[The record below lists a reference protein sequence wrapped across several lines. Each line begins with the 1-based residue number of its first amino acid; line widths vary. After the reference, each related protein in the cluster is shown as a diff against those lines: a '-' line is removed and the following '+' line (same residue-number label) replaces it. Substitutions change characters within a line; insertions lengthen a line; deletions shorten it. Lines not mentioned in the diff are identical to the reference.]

1 MKKLTKAILFLSLA
15 FASGKC
21 LGDWTDAGWH
31 VWYVSTCGAGSNV
44 VEVLNMNKLSFREY
58 AFNRL
63 TGALKRICWNT
74 SKAEEFY
81 VNGESEIS
89 LTMNGEKAKLEFVS
103 MTEMEDEGLE
113 ASENGKGKDVLATV
127 ESRFVVPSEDIKV
140 SVTYRFRRDNE
151 VRVDC
156 AVVARRALPADS
168 RLSVAYP
175 ISRDYTTIAKRPQS
189 GDEVREVRLYSAYLC
204 RAYTQGERGAKQGIA
219 RCNVFTR
226 AESPH
231 ENHAVTQGQ
240 LAVANARPD
249 VDAFGSIVRTFDDG
263 RWLIALCL
271 QFLHT
276 ALLRVLSHETLCT
289 NPRLILRARGICHDN
304 CIMR

>member
-1 MKKLTKAILFLSLA
+1 MKKLTKAILVLSLA

-31 VWYVSTCGAGSNV
+31 VWYMSTCGAGSNV
-44 VEVLNMNKLSFREY
+44 VEVVNMNKLSFREY

-81 VNGESEIS
+81 VNGESEIT
-89 LTMNGEKAKLEFVS
+89 LTRNGEKAKLEFVS
-103 MTEMEDEGLE
+103 MTEREDEELRDLE
-113 ASENGKGKDVLATV
+113 ASENRKGKDVLAAV

-175 ISRDYTTIAKRPQS
+175 ISRDYTTITKRPQS
-189 GDEVREVRLYSAYLC
+189 GDEVREVRLYRKRGDKKPSLIFAARTRKGVEERNRGLLDAMFSRAPKARMKIMLSPKDNSLSPTHDRMLTLSAPLC
-204 RAYTQGERGAKQGIA
+204 EPSTM
-219 RCNVFTR
+219 
-226 AESPH
+226 
-231 ENHAVTQGQ
+231 
-240 LAVANARPD
+240 
-249 VDAFGSIVRTFDDG
+249 DDG
-263 RWLIALCL
+263 S
-271 QFLHT
+271 
-276 ALLRVLSHETLCT
+276 LRYAFNFSIPLY
-289 NPRLILRARGICHDN
+289 
-304 CIMR
+304 

>member
-1 MKKLTKAILFLSLA
+1 MKKLTKAILVLSLA

-21 LGDWTDAGWH
+21 LGDWTDAGWD
-31 VWYVSTCGAGSNV
+31 VCYMSTCGTRSNV
-44 VEVLNMNKLSFREY
+44 VEVVNMNKLSFREY

-74 SKAEEFY
+74 SKAEDFY
-81 VNGESEIS
+81 VNGESEIT
-89 LTMNGEKAKLEFVS
+89 LTRNGEKAKLEFVS
-103 MTEMEDEGLE
+103 MDEMYDEGLE

-175 ISRDYTTIAKRPQS
+175 ISRDYTTITKSPQS
-189 GDEVREVRLYSAYLC
+189 GDEVREVRLYRKRGDKKPSLIFAARTRKGVEERNRGILGALFAPAPKARMKIMLSPKDNSLSSTHDRMLTLSAPLC
-204 RAYTQGERGAKQGIA
+204 EPSTM
-219 RCNVFTR
+219 
-226 AESPH
+226 
-231 ENHAVTQGQ
+231 
-240 LAVANARPD
+240 
-249 VDAFGSIVRTFDDG
+249 DDG
-263 RWLIALCL
+263 S
-271 QFLHT
+271 
-276 ALLRVLSHETLCT
+276 LRYAFNFSIPLY
-289 NPRLILRARGICHDN
+289 
-304 CIMR
+304 

>member
-1 MKKLTKAILFLSLA
+1 MKKLIKTILVSSLA

-21 LGDWTDAGWH
+21 LGDWTDAGWD
-31 VWYVSTCGAGSNV
+31 VCYMSTCGTRSNV
-44 VEVLNMNKLSFREY
+44 VEVVNMNKLSYRKY

-74 SKAEEFY
+74 SKAEDFY
-81 VNGESEIS
+81 VNGESEIT
-89 LTMNGEKAKLEFVS
+89 LTRNGEKAKLEFVS
-103 MTEMEDEGLE
+103 MTEREDEELRDLE
-113 ASENGKGKDVLATV
+113 ASENRKGKDVLAAV

-189 GDEVREVRLYSAYLC
+189 GDEVREVRLYRKRDDKKPSLIFAARTRKGNEERNRGLLDAMFSRAPKARMKIMLSPKDNSLSSTHDRMLTLSAPLC
-204 RAYTQGERGAKQGIA
+204 EPSTM
-219 RCNVFTR
+219 
-226 AESPH
+226 
-231 ENHAVTQGQ
+231 
-240 LAVANARPD
+240 
-249 VDAFGSIVRTFDDG
+249 DDG
-263 RWLIALCL
+263 S
-271 QFLHT
+271 
-276 ALLRVLSHETLCT
+276 LRYTFNFSIPLY
-289 NPRLILRARGICHDN
+289 
-304 CIMR
+304 

>member
-1 MKKLTKAILFLSLA
+1 MKKLTKAILVLSLA

-31 VWYVSTCGAGSNV
+31 VWYMSTCGAGSNV
-44 VEVLNMNKLSFREY
+44 VEVVNMNKLTFREY

-81 VNGESEIS
+81 VNGESEIT
-89 LTMNGEKAKLEFVS
+89 LTRNGEKAKLEFVS
-103 MTEMEDEGLE
+103 MTEREDEELRDLE
-113 ASENGKGKDVLATV
+113 ASENRKGKDVLAAV

-189 GDEVREVRLYSAYLC
+189 GDEVREVRLYSERDGKHPSLIFAARTRKGNEERNRGLLDAMFSRAPKARMKIMLSPKDNSLSSTHDRMLTLSAPLC
-204 RAYTQGERGAKQGIA
+204 EPSTM
-219 RCNVFTR
+219 
-226 AESPH
+226 
-231 ENHAVTQGQ
+231 
-240 LAVANARPD
+240 
-249 VDAFGSIVRTFDDG
+249 DDG
-263 RWLIALCL
+263 S
-271 QFLHT
+271 
-276 ALLRVLSHETLCT
+276 LRYAFNFSIPLY
-289 NPRLILRARGICHDN
+289 
-304 CIMR
+304 

>member
-1 MKKLTKAILFLSLA
+1 MKKLTKAILVLSLA

-31 VWYVSTCGAGSNV
+31 VWYMSTCGAGSNV
-44 VEVLNMNKLSFREY
+44 VEVVNMNKLTFREY

-74 SKAEEFY
+74 SKAEDFY
-81 VNGESEIS
+81 VNGESEIT
-89 LTMNGEKAKLEFVS
+89 LTRNGEKAKLEFVS
-103 MTEMEDEGLE
+103 MTEREDEELRDLE
-113 ASENGKGKDVLATV
+113 ASENRKGKDVLAAV

-189 GDEVREVRLYSAYLC
+189 GDEVREVRLYS
-204 RAYTQGERGAKQGIA
+204 ERGDKKPSLIFAA
-219 RCNVFTR
+219 RTR
-226 AESPH
+226 KGNEERNRGLLDAMFSRAPKARMKIMLSPKDNSLSSTH
-231 ENHAVTQGQ
+231 DRMLTLSAPLCEPSTM
-240 LAVANARPD
+240 
-249 VDAFGSIVRTFDDG
+249 DDG
-263 RWLIALCL
+263 S
-271 QFLHT
+271 
-276 ALLRVLSHETLCT
+276 LRYAFNFSIPLY
-289 NPRLILRARGICHDN
+289 
-304 CIMR
+304 

>member
-1 MKKLTKAILFLSLA
+1 MKKLTKAILVLSLA

-21 LGDWTDAGWH
+21 LGDWTDAGWD
-31 VWYVSTCGAGSNV
+31 VCYMSTCGTRSNV
-44 VEVLNMNKLSFREY
+44 VEVVNMNKLSFREY

-81 VNGESEIS
+81 VNGESEIT
-89 LTMNGEKAKLEFVS
+89 LTRNGEKAKLEFVS
-103 MTEMEDEGLE
+103 MAEREDEELRDLE
-113 ASENGKGKDVLATV
+113 ASENRKGKDVLAAV
-127 ESRFVVPSEDIKV
+127 ESRFVVPSEDVKV

-189 GDEVREVRLYSAYLC
+189 GDEVREVRLYSERDGKHPSLIFAARTRKGVEERNRGILDALFAPAPKARMKIMLSPKDNSLSSTHDRMLTLSAPLC
-204 RAYTQGERGAKQGIA
+204 EPSTM
-219 RCNVFTR
+219 
-226 AESPH
+226 
-231 ENHAVTQGQ
+231 
-240 LAVANARPD
+240 
-249 VDAFGSIVRTFDDG
+249 DDG
-263 RWLIALCL
+263 S
-271 QFLHT
+271 
-276 ALLRVLSHETLCT
+276 LRYAFNFSIPLY
-289 NPRLILRARGICHDN
+289 
-304 CIMR
+304 

>member
-1 MKKLTKAILFLSLA
+1 MKKLTKAILVLSLA

-44 VEVLNMNKLSFREY
+44 VEVVNMNKLSFREY

-81 VNGESEIS
+81 VNGESEIT
-89 LTMNGEKAKLEFVS
+89 LTRNGEKAKLEFVS
-103 MTEMEDEGLE
+103 MTEREDEELRDLE
-113 ASENGKGKDVLATV
+113 ASENRKGKDVLAAV

-175 ISRDYTTIAKRPQS
+175 ISRDYTTIVKRPQS
-189 GDEVREVRLYSAYLC
+189 GDEVREVRLYSERDGKKPSLTFAARTRKGSEERNRGLLDAMFSPAPKARMKIMLAPKDNSLSSTHDRILTLSAPLC
-204 RAYTQGERGAKQGIA
+204 EPSTM
-219 RCNVFTR
+219 
-226 AESPH
+226 
-231 ENHAVTQGQ
+231 
-240 LAVANARPD
+240 
-249 VDAFGSIVRTFDDG
+249 DDG
-263 RWLIALCL
+263 S
-271 QFLHT
+271 
-276 ALLRVLSHETLCT
+276 LRYTFNFSIPLY
-289 NPRLILRARGICHDN
+289 
-304 CIMR
+304 

>member
-1 MKKLTKAILFLSLA
+1 MKKLIKAILVLSLA

-44 VEVLNMNKLSFREY
+44 VEVVNMNKLSFREY

-81 VNGESEIS
+81 VNGESEIT
-89 LTMNGEKAKLEFVS
+89 LTRNGEKAKLEFVS
-103 MTEMEDEGLE
+103 MTEREDEELRDLE
-113 ASENGKGKDVLATV
+113 ASENRKGKDVLATV

-189 GDEVREVRLYSAYLC
+189 GDEVREVRLYRKRDDKKPSLIFAARTRKGVEERNRGILGALFAPAPKARMRITLSPKANSLSSTHDRMLTLSAPL
-204 RAYTQGERGAKQGIA
+204 REPSTM
-219 RCNVFTR
+219 
-226 AESPH
+226 
-231 ENHAVTQGQ
+231 
-240 LAVANARPD
+240 
-249 VDAFGSIVRTFDDG
+249 DDG
-263 RWLIALCL
+263 S
-271 QFLHT
+271 
-276 ALLRVLSHETLCT
+276 LRYAFNFSIPLY
-289 NPRLILRARGICHDN
+289 
-304 CIMR
+304 

>member
-1 MKKLTKAILFLSLA
+1 MKKLTKAILVLSLA

-21 LGDWTDAGWH
+21 LGDWTDAGWD

-44 VEVLNMNKLSFREY
+44 VEVVNMNKLTFREY

-81 VNGESEIS
+81 VNGESEIT
-89 LTMNGEKAKLEFVS
+89 LTRNGEKAKLEFVS
-103 MTEMEDEGLE
+103 MTEREDEELRDLE
-113 ASENGKGKDVLATV
+113 ASENRKGKDVLAAV

-175 ISRDYTTIAKRPQS
+175 ISRDYTTIAKRPLS
-189 GDEVREVRLYSAYLC
+189 GDEVREVRLYS
-204 RAYTQGERGAKQGIA
+204 ERGDKKPSLIFAA
-219 RCNVFTR
+219 RTR
-226 AESPH
+226 KGNEERNRGLLDAMFSP
-231 ENHAVTQGQ
+231 APK
-240 LAVANARPD
+240 ARMKIMLSPKD
-249 VDAFGSIVRTFDDG
+249 NSLSSTHDRILTLSAPLREPSTMDDG
-263 RWLIALCL
+263 S
-271 QFLHT
+271 
-276 ALLRVLSHETLCT
+276 LRYAFNFSIPLY
-289 NPRLILRARGICHDN
+289 
-304 CIMR
+304 

>member
-1 MKKLTKAILFLSLA
+1 MKKLTKAILVLSLA

-44 VEVLNMNKLSFREY
+44 VEVVNMNKLSFREY

-89 LTMNGEKAKLEFVS
+89 LTRNGEKAKLEFVS
-103 MTEMEDEGLE
+103 MTEREDEELRDLE
-113 ASENGKGKDVLATV
+113 ASLAAV

-175 ISRDYTTIAKRPQS
+175 ISRGYTTIAKRPQS
-189 GDEVREVRLYSAYLC
+189 GDEVREVRLYRKRGDKKPSLIFAARTRKGSEERNRGLLDAMFSRAPKARMKIMLSPKDNSLSSTHDRMLTLSAPLC
-204 RAYTQGERGAKQGIA
+204 EPSTM
-219 RCNVFTR
+219 
-226 AESPH
+226 
-231 ENHAVTQGQ
+231 
-240 LAVANARPD
+240 
-249 VDAFGSIVRTFDDG
+249 DDG
-263 RWLIALCL
+263 S
-271 QFLHT
+271 
-276 ALLRVLSHETLCT
+276 LRYAFNFSIPLY
-289 NPRLILRARGICHDN
+289 
-304 CIMR
+304 

>member
-1 MKKLTKAILFLSLA
+1 MRKLTKTIIVVTLTL
-15 FASGKC
+15 ASGKC
-21 LGDWTDAGWH
+21 VGDWTDAGWD
-31 VWYVSTCGAGSNV
+31 VCYMSTCGTRSNV
-44 VEVLNMNKLSFREY
+44 VEVVNMNKLSFREY

-81 VNGESEIS
+81 VNGESEIT
-89 LTMNGEKAKLEFVS
+89 LTRNGEKAKLEFVS

-113 ASENGKGKDVLATV
+113 ASENGKGKDVLAAV

-175 ISRDYTTIAKRPQS
+175 ISRDYTTITKSPQS
-189 GDEVREVRLYSAYLC
+189 GDEVREVRLYRKRGDKKPSLIFAARTRKGVEERNRGILGALFAPAPKARMKIMLSPKDNSLSPTHDRMLTLSAPLC
-204 RAYTQGERGAKQGIA
+204 KPSTM
-219 RCNVFTR
+219 
-226 AESPH
+226 
-231 ENHAVTQGQ
+231 
-240 LAVANARPD
+240 
-249 VDAFGSIVRTFDDG
+249 DDG
-263 RWLIALCL
+263 S
-271 QFLHT
+271 
-276 ALLRVLSHETLCT
+276 LRYAFNFSIPLY
-289 NPRLILRARGICHDN
+289 
-304 CIMR
+304 

>member
-1 MKKLTKAILFLSLA
+1 MWKLTKAILVLSLA

-44 VEVLNMNKLSFREY
+44 VEVVNMNKLSFREY

-81 VNGESEIS
+81 VNGESEIM
-89 LTMNGEKAKLEFVS
+89 LTRNGEKAKLEFVS
-103 MTEMEDEGLE
+103 MTEREDEELRDLE
-113 ASENGKGKDVLATV
+113 ASENRKGKDVLAAV

-189 GDEVREVRLYSAYLC
+189 GDEVREVRLYS
-204 RAYTQGERGAKQGIA
+204 ERDGKNPSLTFAA
-219 RCNVFTR
+219 RTR
-226 AESPH
+226 KGSEERNRGLLDAMFSPVPKAH
-231 ENHAVTQGQ
+231 MKIMLSPKDNSLSPTHDRMLTLSAPLREPSTM
-240 LAVANARPD
+240 
-249 VDAFGSIVRTFDDG
+249 DDG
-263 RWLIALCL
+263 S
-271 QFLHT
+271 
-276 ALLRVLSHETLCT
+276 LRYAFNFSIPLY
-289 NPRLILRARGICHDN
+289 
-304 CIMR
+304 

>member
-44 VEVLNMNKLSFREY
+44 VEVVNMNKLSFREY

-81 VNGESEIS
+81 VNGESEIT
-89 LTMNGEKAKLEFVS
+89 LTRNGEKAKLEFVS
-103 MTEMEDEGLE
+103 MTEREDEELRDLE
-113 ASENGKGKDVLATV
+113 ASENRKGKDVLAAV

-189 GDEVREVRLYSAYLC
+189 GDEVREVRLYSERDGKNPSLTFAARTRKGSEERNRGLLDAMFSRAPKARMKIMLSPKDNSLSSTHDRMLTLSAPLC
-204 RAYTQGERGAKQGIA
+204 EPSTM
-219 RCNVFTR
+219 
-226 AESPH
+226 
-231 ENHAVTQGQ
+231 
-240 LAVANARPD
+240 
-249 VDAFGSIVRTFDDG
+249 DDG
-263 RWLIALCL
+263 SLRYVFNFSIPLC
-271 QFLHT
+271 
-276 ALLRVLSHETLCT
+276 
-289 NPRLILRARGICHDN
+289 
-304 CIMR
+304 

>member
-1 MKKLTKAILFLSLA
+1 MKKLTKAILVLSLA

-31 VWYVSTCGAGSNV
+31 VWYMSTCGAGSNV
-44 VEVLNMNKLSFREY
+44 VEVVNMNKLSFREY

-81 VNGESEIS
+81 VNGESEIT
-89 LTMNGEKAKLEFVS
+89 LTRNGEKAKLEFVS
-103 MTEMEDEGLE
+103 MTEREDEELRDLE
-113 ASENGKGKDVLATV
+113 ASENRKGKDVLAAV

-175 ISRDYTTIAKRPQS
+175 ISRDYTTITKRPQS
-189 GDEVREVRLYSAYLC
+189 GDEVREVRLYRKRGDKKPSLIFAARTRKGVEERNRGILGALFAPAPKARMKIMLSPKANSLSSTHDRMLTLSAPLC
-204 RAYTQGERGAKQGIA
+204 EPSTM
-219 RCNVFTR
+219 
-226 AESPH
+226 
-231 ENHAVTQGQ
+231 
-240 LAVANARPD
+240 
-249 VDAFGSIVRTFDDG
+249 DDG
-263 RWLIALCL
+263 S
-271 QFLHT
+271 
-276 ALLRVLSHETLCT
+276 LRYAFNFSIPLY
-289 NPRLILRARGICHDN
+289 
-304 CIMR
+304 

>member
-1 MKKLTKAILFLSLA
+1 MQKLTKAILVLSLA

-21 LGDWTDAGWH
+21 LGDWTDAGWD
-31 VWYVSTCGAGSNV
+31 VCYMSTCGTRSNV
-44 VEVLNMNKLSFREY
+44 VEVVNMNKLSFREY

-89 LTMNGEKAKLEFVS
+89 LTRNGEKAKLEFVS
-103 MTEMEDEGLE
+103 MTEREDEELRDLE
-113 ASENGKGKDVLATV
+113 ASENRKGKDVLAAV

-156 AVVARRALPADS
+156 TVVARRALPADS

-189 GDEVREVRLYSAYLC
+189 GDEVREVRLYRKRGDKKPSLIFAARTRKGVEERNRGILGALFAPAPKARMKIMLSPKDNSLSPTHDRMLTLSAPLC
-204 RAYTQGERGAKQGIA
+204 EPSTM
-219 RCNVFTR
+219 
-226 AESPH
+226 
-231 ENHAVTQGQ
+231 
-240 LAVANARPD
+240 
-249 VDAFGSIVRTFDDG
+249 DDG
-263 RWLIALCL
+263 S
-271 QFLHT
+271 
-276 ALLRVLSHETLCT
+276 LRYAFNFSIPLY
-289 NPRLILRARGICHDN
+289 
-304 CIMR
+304 

>member
-44 VEVLNMNKLSFREY
+44 VEVVNMNKLSYRKY

-74 SKAEEFY
+74 SKAEDFY
-81 VNGESEIS
+81 VNGESEIT
-89 LTMNGEKAKLEFVS
+89 LTRNGEKAKLEFVS
-103 MTEMEDEGLE
+103 MTEREDEELRDLE
-113 ASENGKGKDVLATV
+113 ASENGKGKDVLAAV

-189 GDEVREVRLYSAYLC
+189 GDEVREVRLY
-204 RAYTQGERGAKQGIA
+204 RERDGKHHSLTFAA
-219 RCNVFTR
+219 RTR
-226 AESPH
+226 KGSEERNRGLLDAMFSPAPKAH
-231 ENHAVTQGQ
+231 MKIM
-240 LAVANARPD
+240 LSPKANSLSSTHDRMLTL
-249 VDAFGSIVRTFDDG
+249 S
-263 RWLIALCL
+263 
-271 QFLHT
+271 
-276 ALLRVLSHETLCT
+276 ALLREPSTMDDGS
-289 NPRLILRARGICHDN
+289 LRYAFNFSIPLY
-304 CIMR
+304 

>member
-1 MKKLTKAILFLSLA
+1 MKKLIKAILVLSLA

-21 LGDWTDAGWH
+21 LGDWTDAGWD
-31 VWYVSTCGAGSNV
+31 VCYMSTCGTRSNV
-44 VEVLNMNKLSFREY
+44 VEVVNMNKLSFREY

-81 VNGESEIS
+81 VNGESEIT

-103 MTEMEDEGLE
+103 MAEMYDEGLE

-175 ISRDYTTIAKRPQS
+175 ISRDYTTITKSPLS
-189 GDEVREVRLYSAYLC
+189 GDEVREVRLYRKRGDKKPSLIFAARTRKGVEERNRGILGALFAPAPKARMKIMLSPKDNSLSPTHDRMLTLSAPLC
-204 RAYTQGERGAKQGIA
+204 EPSTM
-219 RCNVFTR
+219 
-226 AESPH
+226 
-231 ENHAVTQGQ
+231 
-240 LAVANARPD
+240 
-249 VDAFGSIVRTFDDG
+249 DDG
-263 RWLIALCL
+263 S
-271 QFLHT
+271 
-276 ALLRVLSHETLCT
+276 LRYAFNFSIPLY
-289 NPRLILRARGICHDN
+289 
-304 CIMR
+304 

>member
-1 MKKLTKAILFLSLA
+1 MKKLIKAILVLSLA

-44 VEVLNMNKLSFREY
+44 VEVVNMNKLTFREY

-81 VNGESEIS
+81 VNGESEIT
-89 LTMNGEKAKLEFVS
+89 LTRNGEKAKLEFVS
-103 MTEMEDEGLE
+103 MTEREDEELRDLE
-113 ASENGKGKDVLATV
+113 ASENRKGKDVLATV

-189 GDEVREVRLYSAYLC
+189 GDEVREVRLYRKRDDKKPSLIFAARTRKGVEERNRGMLGALFAPAPKARMQITLSPKANSLSSTHDRMLTLSAPL
-204 RAYTQGERGAKQGIA
+204 REPSTM
-219 RCNVFTR
+219 
-226 AESPH
+226 
-231 ENHAVTQGQ
+231 
-240 LAVANARPD
+240 
-249 VDAFGSIVRTFDDG
+249 DDG
-263 RWLIALCL
+263 S
-271 QFLHT
+271 
-276 ALLRVLSHETLCT
+276 LRYAFNFSIPLY
-289 NPRLILRARGICHDN
+289 
-304 CIMR
+304 

>member
-1 MKKLTKAILFLSLA
+1 MRKLTKAILGLSLA

-31 VWYVSTCGAGSNV
+31 VWYMSTCGAGSNV
-44 VEVLNMNKLSFREY
+44 VEVVNMNKLTFREY

-103 MTEMEDEGLE
+103 MTEREDEELRDLE
-113 ASENGKGKDVLATV
+113 ASENRKGKDVLAAV

-168 RLSVAYP
+168 RVSVAYP

-189 GDEVREVRLYSAYLC
+189 GDEVREVRLYRERDGKNPSLTFAARTRKGSEERNRGLLDAMFSRAPKARMKIMLSPKDNSLSPTHNRMLTLSAPLC
-204 RAYTQGERGAKQGIA
+204 EPSTM
-219 RCNVFTR
+219 
-226 AESPH
+226 
-231 ENHAVTQGQ
+231 
-240 LAVANARPD
+240 
-249 VDAFGSIVRTFDDG
+249 DDG
-263 RWLIALCL
+263 S
-271 QFLHT
+271 
-276 ALLRVLSHETLCT
+276 LRYAFNFSIPLY
-289 NPRLILRARGICHDN
+289 
-304 CIMR
+304 